1 MSYGYPDPPAQR
13 LLYADSQGNLS
24 PTPPADS
31 NAALATQLRGNLSGA
46 LAGQLPPDVVQQI
59 QQNAAE
65 FGVSSGLS
73 GSQFAGYQG
82 LKNLGLTSLNRA
94 QQAEQELV
102 NPLLGYHPLQ
112 ILPNTALPP
121 TSPQSNI
128 DWRASTSPVGTTG
141 ITGGGGNRTMPAP
154 LQDPRAAWAQQSG
167 QDSFGSFL
175 DQLAAKYGGKL
186 TGAGGVGFASP
197 MGGGG
202 TLPNY
207 GGVAPGPAQGYGST
221 SGTGSSSDVPY
232 DPRWNQAQTDAWL
245 SGEVQPTSSGF
256 MSMGQNPDAPQVQG
270 YASVAPPLNYGD
282 TNEDSFW
289 G

>member
-13 LLYADSQGNLS
+13 LLYADAQGNLS

-46 LAGQLPPDVVQQI
+46 LKGDLPPDVVQQI

-154 LQDPRAAWAQQSG
+154 LQDPRAAWAQQTG
-167 QDSFGSFL
+167 QDQNVNGIL
-175 DQLAAKYGGKL
+175 AQLASKYGNL
-186 TGAGGVGFASP
+186 GAQGGVGFASP
-197 MGGGG
+197 MSGGG
-202 TLPNY
+202 TLPTY
-207 GGVAPGPAQGYGST
+207 
-221 SGTGSSSDVPY
+221 GTGSSGDWWQNAGTGEAPSGNVGISSPGDFGGEAGYPIPQYADTNVPAY
-232 DPRWNQAQTDAWL
+232 DPLASDMEAYQ
-245 SGEVQPTSSGF
+245 
-256 MSMGQNPDAPQVQG
+256 
-270 YASVAPPLNYGD
+270 YAGGV
-282 TNEDSFW
+282 
-289 G
+289 